1 MLRIISAVL
10 SLLYPFLTEA
20 QVVPF
25 RYDRVGSFN
34 EGLAPVYIGT
44 KLGYIDTT
52 GREVIPVMYED
63 DFRSDKFLNG
73 LALVKMNNLYG
84 LADRTGKLVVPCE
97 YSFIDDFSEGLAAAY
112 KPRGKMGF
120 INTKGETV
128 IPFQFN
134 ILSMLGGVKCV
145 NGLVPVQESGNK
157 IGFFSK
163 GGKQV
168 VPFLYASVKNF
179 SEGLAV
185 VSREWGGK
193 TGFINTTGQMVI
205 AEKYDNATSFYDGIA
220 GVNIGATMNQYYQLS
235 GGKWGLID
243 KKGKEITPVIYDNVE
258 NFKNGLAIVVQGKYP
273 EAKKGVVSIS
283 GKMILPADYH
293 SVTIFEDRIIASKA
307 SLSPYAVFDFTGKQL
322 CDFRWYP
329 EGTFGSMEDGLMVV
343 HEIVNNKIGKRGVVD
358 KNGVLKIP
366 FKYDY
371 IGEFSGGFAP
381 VGINNKYGVID
392 KSGKEIIP
400 LQYER
405 VGWFRE
411 GWAEVMQQKKASFI
425 NKRGQFIGNR
435 VNSGSAPGPGLQKSD
450 EEWPSPEPYESD
462 FQRALNAA
470 STSTARAKALE
481 VYLNAVYLQVDS
493 VRFAALVKIKIREMA
508 AIDFYA
514 IHEMLMKN
522 KGANQFKIS
531 KFLLSSFS
539 PAQRSMIGKY
549 SNCLIDNFTRR
560 NNNQPELPCPPANTL
575 QPGQPWRD

>member
-1 MLRIISAVL
+1 L
-10 SLLYPFLTEA
+10 LLYPLLTEA
-20 QVVPF
+20 QVLPF

-52 GREVIPVMYED
+52 GREVIPLIYED
-63 DFRSDKFLNG
+63 DFRSDKFANG
-73 LALVKMNNLYG
+73 LALVKLNNLYG
-84 LADRTGKLVVPCE
+84 LADRAGKLVVPCE

-120 INTKGETV
+120 INTKGEAVVPLQYT
-128 IPFQFN
+128 

-145 NGLVPVQESGNK
+145 NGLMPVQDSGNK
-157 IGFFSK
+157 IGFFNK
-163 GGKQV
+163 AGKQV

-193 TGFINTTGQMVI
+193 NGFINTAGQLVI

-220 GVNIGATMNQYYQLS
+220 GVNIGASMNQYYQLS

-243 KKGKEITPVIYDNVE
+243 KKGKEITAVIYDNVE
-258 NFKNGLAIVVQGKYP
+258 NFKNGLAVVVSGKYP
-273 EAKKGVVSIS
+273 EAKKGVVSRS
-283 GKMILPADYH
+283 GKFILPVEYH

-307 SLSPYAVFDFTGKQL
+307 SLSPYAVFDFNGKQL
-322 CDFRWYP
+322 SDFRWYP
-329 EGTFGSMEDGLMVV
+329 EGTFGSMGDGLMVV
-343 HEIVNNKIGKRGVVD
+343 HEIVNNKIGKRGVAD

-381 VGINNKYGVID
+381 VGINNKYGVMD

-400 LQYER
+400 LQYEW
-405 VGWFRE
+405 VGWFRD
-411 GWAEVMQQKKASFI
+411 GWAEIIQQKKASFI
-425 NKRGQFIGNR
+425 NPKGQFIGATGKPSTNI
-435 VNSGSAPGPGLQKSD
+435 SPGPGVS
-450 EEWPSPEPYESD
+450 EEEVSSPAPFESE
-462 FQRALNAA
+462 FQQSLKVATT
-470 STSTARAKALE
+470 TSERAKALE
-481 VYLNAVYLQVDS
+481 GYLNAVYLLVDS
-493 VRFAALVKIKIREMA
+493 ARFAKLVKIKIREMA

-522 KGANQFKIS
+522 KGVNQFKIS
-531 KFLLSSFS
+531 KFLLSSFT
-539 PAQRSMIGKY
+539 PAQRTMIGKY

-560 NNNQPELPCPPANTL
+560 NNNQPEQPCPPANTL
-575 QPGQPWRD
+575 QPGQPWKD